1 MALFFAMPEEGEK
14 DIDIDIDKAIE
25 EFDNYGYSEL
35 GAAVFAMNPI
45 YFNSKTAEYKYKDE
59 NNEINDTNDGK
70 RVIME
75 TANKM
80 LCKRKENNV

>member
-1 MALFFAMPEEGEK
+1 MIITETFKNGGK
-14 DIDIDIDKAIE
+14 DI
-25 EFDNYGYSEL
+25 STL
-35 GAAVFAMNPI
+35 LQ
-45 YFNSKTAEYKYKDE
+45 EYVCLILKYKEE

-75 TANKM
+75 SANKM

>member
-1 MALFFAMPEEGEK
+1 MKITETFKNEGK
-14 DIDIDIDKAIE
+14 DI
-25 EFDNYGYSEL
+25 STL
-35 GAAVFAMNPI
+35 LQ
-45 YFNSKTAEYKYKDE
+45 EYVCLILKYKDK

-75 TANKM
+75 AANKM

>member
-1 MALFFAMPEEGEK
+1 MIITETFKNDGK
-14 DIDIDIDKAIE
+14 DI
-25 EFDNYGYSEL
+25 STL
-35 GAAVFAMNPI
+35 LQ
-45 YFNSKTAEYKYKDE
+45 EYICLILKYKDQ
-59 NNEINDTNDGK
+59 NNEINDTNNGK

>member
-1 MALFFAMPEEGEK
+1 MKITETFENEGK
-14 DIDIDIDKAIE
+14 DI
-25 EFDNYGYSEL
+25 STL
-35 GAAVFAMNPI
+35 LQ
-45 YFNSKTAEYKYKDE
+45 EYVCLILKYKDE
-59 NNEINDTNDGK
+59 NNKINDTNDGK

>member
-1 MALFFAMPEEGEK
+1 MKITETFKNDGK
-14 DIDIDIDKAIE
+14 DI
-25 EFDNYGYSEL
+25 STL
-35 GAAVFAMNPI
+35 LQ
-45 YFNSKTAEYKYKDE
+45 EYVCLILKYINE

-75 TANKM
+75 SANKM

>member
-1 MALFFAMPEEGEK
+1 MIITETFKNDGK
-14 DIDIDIDKAIE
+14 DI
-25 EFDNYGYSEL
+25 STL
-35 GAAVFAMNPI
+35 LQ
-45 YFNSKTAEYKYKDE
+45 EYVCLILKYKDE

-80 LCKRKENNV
+80 LCNIRKNGIKKKSPIKIMNI

>member
-1 MALFFAMPEEGEK
+1 MKITETFKNDGK
-14 DIDIDIDKAIE
+14 DI
-25 EFDNYGYSEL
+25 STL
-35 GAAVFAMNPI
+35 LQ
-45 YFNSKTAEYKYKDE
+45 EYVCLILKYIDE

-75 TANKM
+75 SANKM

>member
-1 MALFFAMPEEGEK
+1 MKIIETFKNDGK
-14 DIDIDIDKAIE
+14 DI
-25 EFDNYGYSEL
+25 STL
-35 GAAVFAMNPI
+35 LQ
-45 YFNSKTAEYKYKDE
+45 EYVCLILKYKDK

-80 LCKRKENNV
+80 LCKRKENNA

>member
-1 MALFFAMPEEGEK
+1 MIITETFKNDGK
-14 DIDIDIDKAIE
+14 DI
-25 EFDNYGYSEL
+25 FTL
-35 GAAVFAMNPI
+35 LQ
-45 YFNSKTAEYKYKDE
+45 EYVCLILKYKDE

-80 LCKRKENNV
+80 LYNRKENNV

>member
-1 MALFFAMPEEGEK
+1 MIITETFKNDGK
-14 DIDIDIDKAIE
+14 DMSTLLQENVCLI
-25 EFDNYGYSEL
+25 L
-35 GAAVFAMNPI
+35 
-45 YFNSKTAEYKYKDE
+45 KYKDE

-80 LCKRKENNV
+80 LYNRKENNV

>member
-1 MALFFAMPEEGEK
+1 MIITETFKNEGK
-14 DIDIDIDKAIE
+14 NI
-25 EFDNYGYSEL
+25 STL
-35 GAAVFAMNPI
+35 LQ
-45 YFNSKTAEYKYKDE
+45 EYVCLKLKYKDE

>member
-1 MALFFAMPEEGEK
+1 MIITETFKNEGK
-14 DIDIDIDKAIE
+14 DIAT
-25 EFDNYGYSEL
+25 L
-35 GAAVFAMNPI
+35 LQ
-45 YFNSKTAEYKYKDE
+45 EYVCLILKYKDK

-80 LCKRKENNV
+80 LYNRKENNI

>member
-1 MALFFAMPEEGEK
+1 MIITETFKNEGK
-14 DIDIDIDKAIE
+14 DI
-25 EFDNYGYSEL
+25 FTL
-35 GAAVFAMNPI
+35 LQ
-45 YFNSKTAEYKYKDE
+45 EYVCLILKYKDQ

>member
-1 MALFFAMPEEGEK
+1 MKITETFKNEGK
-14 DIDIDIDKAIE
+14 DI
-25 EFDNYGYSEL
+25 STL
-35 GAAVFAMNPI
+35 LQ
-45 YFNSKTAEYKYKDE
+45 EYVCLILKYKDE

-75 TANKM
+75 SANKM

>member
-1 MALFFAMPEEGEK
+1 MIITETFKNEGK
-14 DIDIDIDKAIE
+14 DI
-25 EFDNYGYSEL
+25 STL
-35 GAAVFAMNPI
+35 LQ
-45 YFNSKTAEYKYKDE
+45 EYVCLILKYKDK

-75 TANKM
+75 SANKM

>member
-1 MALFFAMPEEGEK
+1 MIITETFKNGGK
-14 DIDIDIDKAIE
+14 DI
-25 EFDNYGYSEL
+25 STL
-35 GAAVFAMNPI
+35 LQ
-45 YFNSKTAEYKYKDE
+45 EYVCLILKYKDQ

-70 RVIME
+70 KVIME

>member
-1 MALFFAMPEEGEK
+1 MKIIETFKNGGK
-14 DIDIDIDKAIE
+14 DI
-25 EFDNYGYSEL
+25 STL
-35 GAAVFAMNPI
+35 LQ
-45 YFNSKTAEYKYKDE
+45 EYVCLILKYKDE

>member
-1 MALFFAMPEEGEK
+1 MIITETFKNDGK
-14 DIDIDIDKAIE
+14 DI
-25 EFDNYGYSEL
+25 STL
-35 GAAVFAMNPI
+35 LQ
-45 YFNSKTAEYKYKDE
+45 EYVCLILKYKDQ

-70 RVIME
+70 RFIME